1 MCVQGV
7 GADYGTKSMVLS
19 LGCSGEKEQ
28 PEQKSHFLPGA
39 MRKNRRFC
47 LIVGDGV
54 LFVERS
60 SELFACASVSHLTDA
75 Q

>member
-1 MCVQGV
+1 MCVQRV
-7 GADYGTKSMVLS
+7 GAEHETKFMVLIVFAAR
-19 LGCSGEKEQ
+19 EKEQ

-47 LIVGDGV
+47 LMFGDGV

-60 SELFACASVSHLTDA
+60 SELLAYASLSHLA
-75 Q
+75 EA